1 MCAPNFRTGRG
12 NSRVRLYA
20 NIALKHILARK
31 RQSIVSLSGI
41 VIGVAFFLAISSLMQ
56 GSQNDFIER
65 LVDTAP
71 HITVSDEYRDADI
84 QPVTQRFPDAAI
96 ELRSVK
102 PQYETRGIRGY
113 RQILADLKA
122 MPGVRASAVQS
133 GQAILSFAGR
143 DTSINLSG
151 VIPADLRDVTTIAE
165 DMVEGSVDDLIS
177 NRNGIIVGAEL
188 LRKQSL
194 SYGDT
199 ITLAASTGQVRSF
212 KIVGVFRTGRADYDE
227 VQAFADI
234 KRVQAMMDRANR
246 ANSIIIKLD
255 DPNKAQVMAA
265 DLEARIG
272 YKSVS
277 WQEATE
283 DLLSTLVIR
292 NIIMYSVVSAVL
304 IVAAFGIYNVIST
317 IVMEKQR
324 DIAILKSMGFRARD
338 IRRIFLI
345 QGALLGFAGVIA
357 GIPFGCGLMYA
368 LMQIEFKP
376 PGLTEPVG
384 MPLDWGLSQFVIAG
398 GFAFFSALFAS
409 YLPARKG
416 AAVMPIHILR
426 GGT

>member
-1 MCAPNFRTGRG
+1 M
-12 NSRVRLYA
+12 RLYA
-20 NIALKHILARK
+20 SIALKHIMARK
-31 RQSIVSLSGI
+31 RQSLVSLMGI

-71 HITVSDEYRDADI
+71 HITVSDEYRDAGV
-84 QPVTQRFPDAAI
+84 QPVETVYEGAFV
-96 ELRSVK
+96 ELRSIK

-113 RQILADLKA
+113 RHILADLKA
-122 MPGVRASAVQS
+122 QDGVRASAVQT

-143 DTSINLSG
+143 DTNIVLNG
-151 VIPADLRDVTTIAE
+151 VMPADLRDVTTIAE
-165 DMVEGSVDDLIS
+165 DMVEGSVDDLTA

-199 ITLAASTGQVRSF
+199 ITLAASTGQVRAF

-227 VQAFADI
+227 SQAFADI
-234 KRVQAMMDRANR
+234 KRVQGLMNRPNR

-255 DPNKAQVMAA
+255 DPGRAQVMAA
-265 DLEARIG
+265 ALEKRIG

-292 NIIMYSVVSAVL
+292 NVIMYSVVSAVL

-317 IVMEKQR
+317 IVMEKHR

-345 QGALLGFAGVIA
+345 QGALLGLAGVA
-357 GIPFGCGLMYA
+357 LGIPFGCGLMYA
-368 LMQIEFKP
+368 LMQVEFKA
-376 PGLTEPVG
+376 PGLTETMH
-384 MPLDWGLSQFVIAG
+384 MPIDWSASQFIIAG
-398 GFAFFSALFAS
+398 AFAFLSAMLAS
-409 YLPARKG
+409 FLPARKG
-416 AAVMPIHILR
+416 AAVLPIHILR